1 MERYLLDAFAV
12 FVGVTF
18 ALATFVGV
26 AVFWARRRI
35 RRFRTRL
42 ILRVAN
48 GEMSVGNLISTIRI
62 NRHGITTAM
71 VRRRLRVDVD
81 GAVTAVRA
89 AERAGAPIGQLGT
102 LAAELEAAWRS
113 LDAAIAS
120 MGGSGVTPV
129 VLDRARELGDSAR
142 QVRRTAE
149 RLLAATAVPGHAE
162 LVKSI
167 GSIDGDAAERPTARS
182 PWNVLAR

>member
-71 VRRRLRVDVD
+71 VRRRLRVDV
-81 GAVTAVRA
+81 
-89 AERAGAPIGQLGT
+89 
-102 LAAELEAAWRS
+102 
-113 LDAAIAS
+113 
-120 MGGSGVTPV
+120 
-129 VLDRARELGDSAR
+129 
-142 QVRRTAE
+142 
-149 RLLAATAVPGHAE
+149 
-162 LVKSI
+162 
-167 GSIDGDAAERPTARS
+167 
-182 PWNVLAR
+182 